1 MENRKIKVAYMGAV
15 KLCPGWIPDRKRASA
30 GFRDL
35 GYTPKGQMGVARQ
48 EERLRQEGYSRT
60 KRISGET

>member
-48 EERLRQEGYSRT
+48 EER
-60 KRISGET
+60 